1 MFMKKSIKR
10 HRNAVQNLI
19 RKKKKKTYFEE
30 KKGKNTISKKN
41 LEKQLEQ
48 LVLTE
53 IRSPCTDSRAS
64 ISEKTKQKAYYLSK
78 NRN

>member
-1 MFMKKSIKR
+1 MKKSIKR

-19 RKKKKKTYFEE
+19 SKKKKKTYFEE
-30 KKGKNTISKKN
+30 KKGKNIISKKN

-53 IRSPCTDSRAS
+53 IRSPCPDSRAS